1 MIRELSDAMYTKL
14 DLRESQKSVEGMF
27 ASSVPND
34 LKALVALQERE
45 QGAIT
50 IREMDFV
57 GCLGNEWRRTRIW

>member
-1 MIRELSDAMYTKL
+1 MSHR
-14 DLRESQKSVEGMF
+14 KSVEVMF